1 MDSNFYIGYI
11 LNKCFA
17 VREALI
23 NAIAVS
29 GPIDFLLK
37 VFILWKF
44 FILPL
49 VHFYK
54 QEWRHT
60 LKQIYTV
67 CPTGTRPIENQMLR
81 TALIVLCMRLYSI
94 SMFALLP

>member
-37 VFILWKF
+37 VFIL
-44 FILPL
+44 
-49 VHFYK
+49 
-54 QEWRHT
+54 
-60 LKQIYTV
+60 
-67 CPTGTRPIENQMLR
+67 
-81 TALIVLCMRLYSI
+81 
-94 SMFALLP
+94 

>member
-1 MDSNFYIGYI
+1 M
-11 LNKCFA
+11 
-17 VREALI
+17 
-23 NAIAVS
+23 
-29 GPIDFLLK
+29 
-37 VFILWKF
+37 
-44 FILPL
+44 
-49 VHFYK
+49 
-54 QEWRHT
+54 